1 MSSPR
6 YRAIVAMM
14 DDPLNRACIDRE
26 LIRRGKAA
34 QYLCPPV
41 PKVGT
46 DGCSFPTFRYVCRFG
61 WPAPRD
67 TIEDQDAEVFT
78 DGSQWFATLIWD
90 GDTEIGPFDA
100 KTQAISEVQ
109 KFFRD
114 QGFTILTWIPWDQ
127 EDTTECKLKA

>member
-1 MSSPR
+1 MGSSR

-26 LIRRGKAA
+26 LIRRGKAS

-67 TIEDQDAEVFT
+67 TIDDQDAEVFT
-78 DGSQWFATLIWD
+78 DGSKWFATLTWE
-90 GDTEIGPFDA
+90 GDVEIGPFDTKA
-100 KTQAISEVQ
+100 QGVAEVQ
-109 KFFRD
+109 KFFAT
-114 QGFTILTWIPWDQ
+114 QGFVVLSSVPWEQ
-127 EDTTECKLKA
+127 EDSTEWRIKS